1 MRKRSKKTVEASFTK
16 RIAAVIMTAS
26 YISVIS
32 PITLLAETAINN
44 ADIKGTVSV
53 KEEKSEVLI
62 SAEEGGTVVL
72 GEASVEIPEGA
83 LKKDT
88 RISIT
93 RIHKVED
100 TGESLCNATAHP
112 GGYRFLPAGTKFEK
126 DVTITLPYRG
136 ELNAKPQALSG
147 LYTYF
152 YDTQKES
159 WIKLERLEIDK
170 ENHKVRSLSTH
181 FTDMINA
188 TLALPESAGP
198 ADVNLNSIKSLEA
211 ARPDGHL
218 IKFNP
223 PEAGNMG
230 DASFSFELAVP
241 AGRKGMQPQIS
252 VSYSSGGGNGIMGRG
267 FDVGYGSSITTDTR
281 LGLPDY
287 DTHDTYM
294 LDGIL
299 LEEKS
304 RKGNEIT
311 YRPLKETSFS
321 RIKRYLDD
329 NHWEVTDKSG
339 TKRIYAQNKDSCAG
353 SGAETFTWNLTRT
366 EDANGNSVVYEY
378 EKDSGYVYPASI
390 HYTGFNG
397 KKGNYKVQF
406 HYDNNGTETRK
417 DVRMDARSREI
428 ISCKKLLTSIT
439 THYKD
444 EGYIRKYNF
453 NYTEGLAKE
462 KMLVSLAIS
471 NNAGESYEYTFDY
484 SLPEKNNDGNIIYFA
499 EAKEWS
505 NGQPLQVGNS
515 TNIGANFNGAAG
527 LGYGTRVI
535 DVRATAGGSGS
546 VSSGESYTEDSM
558 LDINGDG
565 RPDAISQKGETVYVA
580 LNNGA
585 GFDEKQAI
593 NIKSGTLSEDLE
605 HEKNSSSSVGW
616 NIYGGAGSSSGSL
629 SLGVGYSEVRQKSSS
644 KSLCS
649 FIDMDRDG
657 LPDIVETGKSTY
669 LKNLGN
675 LEFEQR
681 NIYSSI
687 AVTEVTQ
694 KVKPELA
701 EEYRKTYF
709 VQTPF
714 RMWKAPYEGIIT
726 ITESAYGVSENF
738 DKGKQVIAKTYKN
751 DDESDD
757 TTLRINITAPN
768 ITKTSRNTMDVVKAS
783 GYYFISDNGKEP
795 EKTDIDWDINIEY
808 SDIKTFKKGLKH
820 PLLNLKKYE
829 ELKPAQKTY
838 SNNGNKAKE
847 DYKNFIVSEYLDN
860 QTVLLKLF
868 SITVQEVHSNDNNSY
883 EYLLNA
889 QYDSDWTKK
898 TNIEEQKAIIS
909 TLMENQCLIPS
920 VFTES
925 QFTEYYESVK
935 TNASKSSDIIKY
947 YSDFAMQFEHDV
959 TDNLYLFRDFSREHP
974 VSDFLETYPIPEGVQ
989 TAALLN
995 YNQNGITASFSVDDI
1010 FYGCHSEKEF
1020 NGERDI
1026 RNEGTV
1032 TNKVLNAG
1040 TYNSSD
1046 LFIDLVDNKLKIR
1059 GDKENFVPLDISSDV
1074 INTTVTENSVSIQ
1087 YGINKD
1093 KYGNYESIITVTLDG
1108 LSYRALNLSNEEFQK
1123 IVDDIDVAYS
1133 DVHDNHWKLEDTED
1147 ETKRIKTSDIDALF
1161 KEIPLTDS
1169 QKEEF
1174 ISDLYEKKDVYTKI
1188 EINNP
1193 DGGSIN
1199 NEEPKYKEEPVYSY
1213 YILKENADY
1222 TKAQK
1227 ILDEYKK
1234 EIVYKE
1240 KYPFYTISNGN
1251 YILKNEWK
1259 VFKEKET
1266 ARSEW
1271 ISEIEAEILNAEPE
1285 LKQDNPTEFSNRVE
1299 TIFEEKYAEY
1309 LNLDGLLLAEC
1320 KKFTF
1325 GKFSSIQTFQEFNI
1339 EHLYNIS
1346 SNSYSL
1352 LVAENGF
1359 NLDEVTYTLP
1369 KVDWNSGRDYSTEN
1383 INCEKIIYS
1392 YSETITQ
1399 DGVTDTAVEEIKI
1412 QNDEILYGGKGN
1424 WFYGIWKGS
1433 LSDIPFSKETLQEYK
1448 ESIEDI
1454 NSTAD
1459 FNSKKNSV
1467 PTEISDKQKKEKTAD
1482 NIHFYLPQKKDE
1494 CEFSRNNSEFRN
1506 AAIPYNVDY
1515 SKSLLGTVAM
1525 YSEVRKT
1532 AEGRKTVTDYYMPFI
1547 FGNIIHTDRAGG
1559 ISYYKVE
1566 GLNENPKN
1574 TTAQLTGG
1582 SLLSMPTIRKSYT
1595 EATDKTP
1602 TAKVGIGPVSADFS
1616 KTSNSNSAKDSY
1628 NMAISLPGGSGSV
1641 GENNSTSTSNQILQD
1656 VNIDGIP
1663 DIVQI
1668 NNGVLKIIEGT
1679 KLNEN
1684 GEISFNKEQTISGIS
1699 YLSKNETSSK
1709 VYGGSVSAQ
1718 GSVKHVEKTTPYGN
1732 IKNVVV
1738 EPQATSSASGGLTYS
1753 RSNSLQTH
1761 GIGDINCDGL
1771 PDYYNGNF
1779 YAINNGSLF
1788 SPNYTNFSIGNM
1800 SESQSQSI
1808 GMNFSV
1814 GIGGVTGSSDLY
1826 AAKTLKSGADGT
1838 VGITYNSTTS
1848 NTEKMMMDINGDGLQ
1863 DILEMESG
1871 SSVISVRY
1879 NTGCGFTAKQTVELP
1894 GWKSYVKD
1902 NLEKFLTQADSNGFD
1917 LGLIK
1922 DIPVIGSAA
1931 SKGLATVSINPFG
1944 FNAENFSNS
1953 LDWNT
1958 SVTLGMSG
1966 SVGANL
1972 NIGIDII
1979 ILCVYCGTINIT
1991 VSGGAGANAST
2002 TVSGASVRMMDLDG
2016 DGLAD
2021 HVLRIPGF
2029 GTYWKRNIS
2038 GRCGL
2043 LERIGLP
2050 QGGNVQIDYAEKY
2063 GTTDNPNFKY
2073 VMSRVTMDDGC
2084 GETLPAISHG
2094 EHSVAASYEYDG
2106 GYYDRQRRDF
2116 YGFRT
2121 VRTAFA
2127 DGTVQ
2132 IDEYN
2137 NCEYYAKGCIERT
2150 AFYAKDGSLLS
2161 EERTSLCPSP
2171 VALPAME
2178 ESWTFEKASGKD
2190 SFIYTAAEYKYDGF
2204 GNCTQITQDFGDGE
2218 SLSAQVIYDNTDTG
2232 NYIIGLPVDIRVY
2245 DSKGTLLRHRSG
2257 DYDGRGRLTELRRY
2271 FDSYNYSVDK
2281 FSYDSYGNIK
2291 SATDSRGANLTYTY
2305 DKDENMFVNEVSQ
2318 SGAGTDTYT
2327 SFIDYDVPTQTK
2339 KSETDCRGNTF
2350 RYEYDSWQ
2358 RIKEIWTSYD
2368 TGTTAAV
2375 SYEYKTPNNDSS
2387 GHHELWHAVTSN
2399 KVTFDAGDNSVIQ
2412 TVVQIDGLSRA
2423 VRTAKTG
2430 FVNGVDGWNA
2440 SGAVEYDAKGRT
2452 VKEGMT
2458 EFIPGGIQT
2467 LLEAVPKMTALYTAY
2482 EYDEK
2487 DRQIKTTL
2495 PDGSVQSD
2503 AFYIEENRLIAET
2516 TDPLGN
2522 VSVQETDIRGNIVR
2536 VAKNDKDG
2544 KQLTE
2549 VTYRYNEMGEMLKA
2563 FDAKGHPITAEYD
2576 LLGRRT
2582 ALESKDSGRQE
2593 FFYDECSNLVRE
2605 SNSVLRE
2612 NNRQIVYEYD
2622 GLNRLVRIGYP
2633 DTEDTVYTY
2642 GGANDSHGAAGKIL
2656 SVADASG
2663 TLEYEYGKLGE
2674 ITKETRT
2681 LATHLNGSNPTETAV
2696 MEYRSDYLGRM
2707 QWIAY
2712 PDGEKV
2718 TYGYD
2723 RGGQVISVTGSNYGN
2738 EFNYVTN
2745 ILYDQY
2751 GQRTRID
2758 YGNGTFTE
2766 YNYDPARRWLDTIK
2780 TQNKWGQAY
2789 QNISYSFD
2797 VVGNVLGYENDC
2809 LNSASG
2815 NYRTKQT
2822 YSYDS
2827 LYQLIKADGETTYNP
2842 YQSSVPEFVS
2852 TYSQSFSFDADGL
2865 GNMTSKV
2872 SSETVSP
2879 QKSIGDNLNYS
2890 FNYVYDD
2897 SYAHRLVRA
2906 GDRYY
2911 KYDSNGNITAEQDGS
2926 FENNGSE
2933 DSYHKINKE
2942 SEDVYSTDYG
2952 WGLFKDDDSN
2962 TSIKSKKYSR
2972 TYVWNEKNQL
2982 ISSVDSN
2989 YNTAYIYGQDGQ
3001 RSNKYTASSET
3012 LYFNKMWTFHTDS
3025 GNNVYG
3031 GQTAKNIYLGETR
3044 IVTKL
3049 NSGTNPTYQEEYYKQ
3064 YYYHSDHLGSASL
3077 ITDYKGDE
3085 YQRIEYT
3092 PYGETWVEKT
3102 QNTGLEYLPYRFTGK
3117 EIDEETGLYYYGA
3130 RYLDPRYSRWIS
3142 TDPALSEYMS
3152 GSKTGM
3158 GGAYNSVNL
3167 NLYHYAGNN
3176 PLKYTDPTGLYS
3188 EDEIKTFSKSS
3199 AEEQMFFLKKEYNS
3213 VQGENCSDADRGS
3226 KAAEMRDL
3234 RNSMKL
3240 GKLFKQDE
3248 NFMNGELRDFLNLKE
3263 DGTMNYDLK
3272 KDLTINNG
3280 WEELC
3285 SIGSQYHQSN
3295 AGDNNHLNAK
3305 FVNKDGREVV
3315 IGITG
3320 KISTS
3325 YPDKGTFNY
3334 VNGNI
3339 LSSILW
3345 GGHNLYDMKPYDRL
3359 MTNNNI
3365 ITTKKYNGIFAGGAW
3380 YGNTHYWK

>member
-1 MRKRSKKTVEASFTK
+1 MRRITEKTMKVSFTK
-16 RIAAVIMTAS
+16 RIVAIVMMVS
-26 YISVIS
+26 YIFVLCPLSLFAESVTNDTEAKRS
-32 PITLLAETAINN
+32 
-44 ADIKGTVSV
+44 VSV

-62 SAEEGGTVVL
+62 SAEEGGIVTL
-72 GEASVEIPEGA
+72 GDASIEIPEGA

-88 RISIT
+88 KISIT
-93 RIHKVED
+93 RLLKVED
-100 TGESLCNATAHP
+100 TGESLYNAIPHS

-126 DVTITLPYRG
+126 EVTITLPYSS
-136 ELNAKPQALSG
+136 ELNAKPQSLDE

-152 YDTQKES
+152 YDTQKKC
-159 WIKLERLEIDK
+159 WIKLERLEVDK
-170 ENHKVRSLSTH
+170 KNHKVRSLSTH

-188 TLALPESAGP
+188 TLTMPESASP
-198 ADVNLNSIKSLEA
+198 VDVNLNSIKNLEA
-211 ARPDGHL
+211 AKPDSHL

-223 PEAGNMG
+223 PKASNMG

-252 VSYSSGGGNGIMGRG
+252 VSYSSGGGNGIMGKG
-267 FDVGYGSSITTDTR
+267 FDVSYGSSITTDTR
-281 LGLPDY
+281 FGLPNY

-299 LEEKS
+299 LAEES
-304 RKGNEIT
+304 RQGTKITYKPQKESAFSHIIRYGAGTNNDHWEIT
-311 YRPLKETSFS
+311 
-321 RIKRYLDD
+321 
-329 NHWEVTDKSG
+329 DKNG
-339 TKRIYAQNKDSCAG
+339 TKRIYGIEASACTG
-353 SGAETFTWNLTRT
+353 SGSKIFVWNITMT
-366 EDANGNSVVYEY
+366 QDVHGNNVVYEY
-378 EKDSGYVYPASI
+378 EKSDGYVYPKNI
-390 HYTGFNG
+390 YYTGFDG

-406 HYDNNGTETRK
+406 HYDSDGLEKRQ
-417 DVRMDARSREI
+417 DVHIDARSRGI

-444 EGYIRKYNF
+444 EEYIRKYNF

-462 KMLVSLAIS
+462 KMLSSLFVS
-471 NNAGESYEYTFDY
+471 NNANESYEYTFDY

-499 EAKEWS
+499 EAKEWN

-593 NIKSGTLSEDLE
+593 NIKSGTLSEDLD

-629 SLGVGYSEVRQKSSS
+629 SLGVGYSEVKQKSSS

-694 KVKPELA
+694 KVKPDLA

-751 DDESDD
+751 DEESDD

-783 GYYFISDNGKEP
+783 DYYFISDNGKEP

-829 ELKPAQKTY
+829 ELKPVQKTY

-847 DYKNFIVSEYLDN
+847 DYKNFVVSEYLDN

-868 SITVQEVHSNDNNSY
+868 SITVQEVHSNNNNSY

-909 TLMENQCLIPS
+909 TLIENKCLIPS

-959 TDNLYLFRDFSREHP
+959 TDNLYLFRDFTKEYTI
-974 VSDFLETYPIPEGVQ
+974 SDFLETYPIPKGVQ

-995 YNQNGITASFSVDDI
+995 YKQNGITASFSVDDI

-1032 TNKVLNAG
+1032 TNKVLNVG

-1046 LFIDLVDNKLKIR
+1046 LFIDLVDNKLKFR
-1059 GDKENFVPLDISSDV
+1059 GDKENFVPLEISSDV

-1147 ETKRIKTSDIDALF
+1147 ETKRIKTSDIDTLF
-1161 KEIPLTDS
+1161 NGMELVAS

-1174 ISDLYEKKDVYTKI
+1174 ISALYEKKDVYTKI

-1193 DGGSIN
+1193 DGSSIN
-1199 NEEPKYKEEPVYSY
+1199 NEEPKYKEVLVYSY

-1285 LKQDNPTEFSNRVE
+1285 LKQDNPAEFLSKVE
-1299 TIFEEKYAEY
+1299 TVFEKRYAEY

-1320 KKFTF
+1320 RKFDF
-1325 GKFSSIQTFQEFNI
+1325 GKFSSMRVSQEFNI

-1346 SNSYSL
+1346 NNSYSL

-1369 KVDWNSGRDYSTEN
+1369 KTNWNSGRDYSTAN
-1383 INCEKIIYS
+1383 INCEKVVYS
-1392 YSETITQ
+1392 YDKTVTQ

-1412 QNDEILYGGKGN
+1412 QNDEFLYGGKGN

-1448 ESIEDI
+1448 KSIEGI

-1459 FNSKKNSV
+1459 FDSKKASV
-1467 PTEISDKQKKEKTAD
+1467 PTEISDKQKEQKKTD
-1482 NIHFYLPQKKDE
+1482 DIHFYLPQKKDE
-1494 CEFSRNNSEFRN
+1494 CEFSRNNNDFRN
-1506 AAIPYNVDY
+1506 AAIPYTVDY
-1515 SKSLLGTVAM
+1515 SDSLLGTVAT

-1547 FGNIIHTDRAGG
+1547 FGNIIHVDRAGG
-1559 ISYYKVE
+1559 ISYYKIE
-1566 GLNENPKN
+1566 GLRDDSNNA
-1574 TTAQLTGG
+1574 TTQLSG
-1582 SLLSMPTIRKSYT
+1582 SSLFLMPTIRKSYT
-1595 EATDKTP
+1595 EAIDKTP

-1628 NMAISLPGGSGSV
+1628 SMAISLPGGSGSV

-1668 NNGVLKIIEGT
+1668 DNGVLKIIEGT

-1718 GSVKHVEKTTPYGN
+1718 GSVKQEPKITSYGN
-1732 IKNVVV
+1732 IKYVVV

-1753 RSNSLQTH
+1753 KSSSLQTH
-1761 GIGDINCDGL
+1761 GIRDINCDGL

-1826 AAKTLKSGADGT
+1826 AAKTLKSGANGT
-1838 VGITYNSTTS
+1838 IGITYNSTTS

-1863 DILEMESG
+1863 DILEMSAG
-1871 SSVISVRY
+1871 NSVISVRY
-1879 NTGCGFTAKQTVELP
+1879 NTGCGFTSRQGIELP
-1894 GWKSYVKD
+1894 GWKNFVKD
-1902 NLEKFLTQADSNGFD
+1902 NYEKFLTQADSNGFD

-1922 DIPVIGSAA
+1922 DIPVIGAAA
-1931 SKGLATVSINPFG
+1931 SKGLTSVSINPFG

-1966 SVGANL
+1966 TVGANV

-1991 VSGGAGANAST
+1991 VSGGAGTNAST
-2002 TVSGASVRMMDLDG
+2002 SINGASVKMMDLDG

-2038 GRCGL
+2038 GRYGQL
-2043 LERIGLP
+2043 TGINLP
-2050 QGGNVQIDYAEKY
+2050 QGGNIQLEYAEQY
-2063 GTTDNPNFKY
+2063 GTTKNPNFKY
-2073 VMSRVTMDDGC
+2073 VLSKVTMNDGC
-2084 GETLPAISHG
+2084 NETVPEIKHG
-2094 EHSVAASYEYDG
+2094 NHSVTTVYEYED
-2106 GYYDRQRRDF
+2106 GYYDRQKKDF
-2116 YGFRT
+2116 FGFRIVKT
-2121 VRTAFA
+2121 TNA
-2127 DGTVQ
+2127 DGTYQV
-2132 IDEYN
+2132 DEYN
-2137 NCEYYAKGCIERT
+2137 TEEYYAKGSLKKSCSYGNDGIILSKSETTLRESP
-2150 AFYAKDGSLLS
+2150 YAQPQY
-2161 EERTSLCPSP
+2161 EY
-2171 VALPAME
+2171 
-2178 ESWTFEKASGKD
+2178 SWTYEKTSEN
-2190 SFIYTAAEYKYDGF
+2190 SEFIHTTTEYKYDEF
-2204 GNCTQITQDFGDGE
+2204 GNCIEIKQNFGDGE
-2218 SLSAQVIYDNTDTG
+2218 ILLGKVIYDNTNTTD
-2232 NYIIGLPVDIRVY
+2232 YIVGLPVDIRVY
-2245 DSKGTLLRHRSG
+2245 DSNGNLLRHRSG
-2257 DYDGRGRLTELRRY
+2257 DYDDLGQLKELRQY
-2271 FDSYNYSVDK
+2271 FNAYNYSVHTLK
-2281 FSYDSYGNIK
+2281 YDSYGNIK
-2291 SATDSRGANLTYTY
+2291 SVTDSRGATVAYSY
-2305 DKDENMFVNEVSQ
+2305 DGTENMFVTDIAQ
-2318 SGAGTDTYT
+2318 SGTDTDTYKG
-2327 SFIDYDVPTQTK
+2327 SIKYDIPTQTK
-2339 KSETDCRGNTF
+2339 RYEEDCSGNTIN
-2350 RYEYDSWQ
+2350 YDYDDWQ
-2358 RIKEIWTSYD
+2358 RIVEIRTDYDGKEKSKTP
-2368 TGTTAAV
+2368 AV
-2375 SYEYKTPNNDSS
+2375 SYEYNTPNNDSF
-2387 GHHELWHAVTSN
+2387 GHHELWYAITNN
-2399 KVTFDAGDNSVIQ
+2399 KVTFDADDDSIIQ
-2412 TVVQIDGLSRA
+2412 TVLQIDGLGRA

-2430 FVNGVDGWNA
+2430 FVNGVEGWNA
-2440 SGAVEYDAKGRT
+2440 SGAVEYDEKGRI

-2458 EFIPGGIQT
+2458 EFIQGDIQT
-2467 LLEAVPKMTALYTAY
+2467 LLESVPKMTALYTAY

-2487 DRQIKTTL
+2487 DRQIKTIL
-2495 PDGSVQSD
+2495 PDGSIQ
-2503 AFYIEENRLIAET
+2503 FAEFEIKDGKSVSYSI
-2516 TDPLGN
+2516 DPLGN
-2522 VSVQETDIRGNIVR
+2522 VSVQETDSRGNIVR

-2549 VTYRYNEMGEMLKA
+2549 VTYRYNEMGEMLNA
-2563 FDAKGHPITAEYD
+2563 YDAKGHPITAEYD

-2582 ALESKDSGRQE
+2582 ALESLDSGRQE

-2605 SNSVLRE
+2605 NNSVLRE
-2612 NNRQIVYEYD
+2612 NNKQIVYEYD
-2622 GLNRLVRIGYP
+2622 GLNRLVRIDYP

-2642 GGANDSHGAAGKIL
+2642 GDINDAHGAAGKIL
-2656 SVADASG
+2656 SVTDASG

-2674 ITKETRT
+2674 TTKETRT
-2681 LATHLNGSNPTETAV
+2681 LSTHLNGNNPTETAV

-2707 QWIAY
+2707 QWITY
-2712 PDGEKV
+2712 PDGEKI

-2723 RGGQVISVTGSNYGN
+2723 KGGQVTSVTGEHYGHSF
-2738 EFNYVTN
+2738 EYVTN

-2766 YNYDPARRWLDTIK
+2766 YNYDPARRWLDKIK
-2780 TQNKWGQAY
+2780 TQNKWGQGY

-2797 VVGNVLGYENDC
+2797 AVGNVLGYENDC
-2809 LNSASG
+2809 LDSVTG
-2815 NYRTKQT
+2815 NYKTKQS
-2822 YSYDS
+2822 YSYDN
-2827 LYQLIKADGETTYNP
+2827 LYQLIKVDGETTYNP
-2842 YQSSVPEFVS
+2842 YKSSSPEFVS
-2852 TYSQSFSFDADGL
+2852 NYSQLFEFDTDGL

-2872 SSETVSP
+2872 SSETVTP
-2879 QKSIGDNLNYS
+2879 HKTIGDNLNYS
-2890 FNYVYDD
+2890 FNYVYNEN
-2897 SYAHRLVRA
+2897 YAHRLVRA

-2911 KYDSNGNITAEQDGS
+2911 KYDANGNIVCEQDGS
-2926 FENNGSE
+2926 FESNG
-2933 DSYHKINKE
+2933 DDVSYHKITKE
-2942 SEDVYSTDYG
+2942 TENVYSTDYG
-2952 WGLFKDDDSN
+2952 WGLFSEENGSGGGVKGSR
-2962 TSIKSKKYSR
+2962 YCR
-2972 TYVWNEKNQL
+2972 TYAWNEKNQL

-2989 YNTAYIYGQDGQ
+2989 YNTAYVYGQDGQ
-3001 RSNKYTASSET
+3001 RSNKYTANSET
-3012 LYFNKMWTFHTDS
+3012 LYFNKMWTLHTDS
-3025 GNNVYG
+3025 GNNIYG

-3077 ITDYKGDE
+3077 ISDYKGDE

-3092 PYGETWVEKT
+3092 PYGETWVDKT
-3102 QNTGLEYLPYRFTGK
+3102 SNTGLEWLPYKFTAK
-3117 EIDEETGLYYYGA
+3117 ELDEETGLYYYGA
-3130 RYLDPRYSRWIS
+3130 RYLDPKYSMWIS
-3142 TDPALSEYMS
+3142 TDPALGEYIP
-3152 GSKTGM
+3152 KAPIDEEAKKYNQNLPGM
-3158 GGAYNSVNL
+3158 GGVFNHING
-3167 NLYHYAGNN
+3167 NLYHYVGNN
-3176 PLKYTDPTGLYS
+3176 PVRYIDPDGRSLLGNLCYVGAALVLAAGTTVSVISGGTLAVFVEPAAVKASLALAATGVAINTSELITNNVESKQISIPQVQAKEKEQKTPTTIYRTGSGNGTNLTPRTPKDSTGLSYS
-3188 EDEIKTFSKSS
+3188 LTKPLSGPYTVTTMEAVNATGVLS
-3199 AEEQMFFLKKEYNS
+3199 A
-3213 VQGENCSDADRGS
+3213 V
-3226 KAAEMRDL
+3226 
-3234 RNSMKL
+3234 
-3240 GKLFKQDE
+3240 
-3248 NFMNGELRDFLNLKE
+3248 
-3263 DGTMNYDLK
+3263 
-3272 KDLTINNG
+3272 
-3280 WEELC
+3280 
-3285 SIGSQYHQSN
+3285 
-3295 AGDNNHLNAK
+3295 
-3305 FVNKDGREVV
+3305 KDGPNHVSVVPNDMSKMPEWQASREHANETPHVY
-3315 IGITG
+3315 T
-3320 KISTS
+3320 KILQTISV
-3325 YPDKGTFNY
+3325 K
-3334 VNGNI
+3334 V
-3339 LSSILW
+3339 
-3345 GGHNLYDMKPYDRL
+3345 KE
-3359 MTNNNI
+3359 
-3365 ITTKKYNGIFAGGAW
+3365 
-3380 YGNTHYWK
+3380 

>member
-72 GEASVEIPEGA
+72 GEASIEIPEGA

-126 DVTITLPYRG
+126 DVTITLPYSG

-198 ADVNLNSIKSLEA
+198 ADVNLNSIKNLEA

-267 FDVGYGSSITTDTR
+267 FDAGYGSSITTDTR
-281 LGLPDY
+281 FGLPKY
-287 DTHDTYM
+287 DTRDIYM

-299 LEEKS
+299 LEEKT
-304 RKGNEIT
+304 RKGDEIT
-311 YRPLKETSFS
+311 YKPLKETSFS
-321 RIKRYLDD
+321 RIKRYMDD

-339 TKRIYAQNKDSCAG
+339 TKRIYAQNKDSCVG
-353 SGAETFTWNLTRT
+353 NGAETFTWNLTRM

-378 EKDSGYVYPASI
+378 EKDSGYVYPAFI

-428 ISCKKLLTSIT
+428 ISCRKLLTSIT

-471 NNAGESYEYTFDY
+471 SNAGESYEYTFDY
-484 SLPEKNNDGNIIYFA
+484 TLPRKNDNGDIIYFA
-499 EAKEWS
+499 EAKEWN

-565 RPDAISQKGETVYVA
+565 RPDAISQSGETVYVA

-687 AVTEVTQ
+687 AVTEAEQ
-694 KVKPELA
+694 AVKPELA

-714 RMWKAPYEGIIT
+714 RMWKAPYEGVIT
-726 ITESAYGVSENF
+726 ITESARGMPENF
-738 DKGKQVIAKTYKN
+738 DRARRVILRTYEKDNEN
-751 DDESDD
+751 DDAE
-757 TTLRINITAPN
+757 LRINVTGPD
-768 ITKTSRNTMDVVKAS
+768 TVKAS
-783 GYYFISDNGKEP
+783 RTIDVDKASSYYFISDNGKEP

-838 SNNGNKAKE
+838 SNNGDKAKE

-898 TNIEEQKAIIS
+898 TNIEEQKAIIP

-925 QFTEYYESVK
+925 QFTEYYGSVK

-995 YNQNGITASFSVDDI
+995 YKQNGITASFSVDDI

-1046 LFIDLVDNKLKIR
+1046 LFIDLVDNKLKFR
-1059 GDKENFVPLDISSDV
+1059 GDKKNFVPLDISSDV

-1147 ETKRIKTSDIDALF
+1147 ETKRIKTSDIDVLF

-1199 NEEPKYKEEPVYSY
+1199 NEEPKYKEKPVYSY

-1259 VFKEKET
+1259 FFKEKET

-1285 LKQDNPTEFSNRVE
+1285 LKQDNPTELSNRVE

-1369 KVDWNSGRDYSTEN
+1369 KVNWNSGRDYSTEN

-1663 DIVQI
+1663 DIVRI

-1679 KLNEN
+1679 KLNET

-1814 GIGGVTGSSDLY
+1814 GI
-1826 AAKTLKSGADGT
+1826 
-1838 VGITYNSTTS
+1838 
-1848 NTEKMMMDINGDGLQ
+1848 
-1863 DILEMESG
+1863 
-1871 SSVISVRY
+1871 
-1879 NTGCGFTAKQTVELP
+1879 
-1894 GWKSYVKD
+1894 D
-1902 NLEKFLTQADSNGFD
+1902 N
-1917 LGLIK
+1917 
-1922 DIPVIGSAA
+1922 
-1931 SKGLATVSINPFG
+1931 
-1944 FNAENFSNS
+1944 
-1953 LDWNT
+1953 
-1958 SVTLGMSG
+1958 M
-1966 SVGANL
+1966 
-1972 NIGIDII
+1972 
-1979 ILCVYCGTINIT
+1979 
-1991 VSGGAGANAST
+1991 
-2002 TVSGASVRMMDLDG
+2002 
-2016 DGLAD
+2016 
-2021 HVLRIPGF
+2021 
-2029 GTYWKRNIS
+2029 
-2038 GRCGL
+2038 
-2043 LERIGLP
+2043 
-2050 QGGNVQIDYAEKY
+2050 
-2063 GTTDNPNFKY
+2063 
-2073 VMSRVTMDDGC
+2073 
-2084 GETLPAISHG
+2084 
-2094 EHSVAASYEYDG
+2094 
-2106 GYYDRQRRDF
+2106 
-2116 YGFRT
+2116 
-2121 VRTAFA
+2121 
-2127 DGTVQ
+2127 
-2132 IDEYN
+2132 
-2137 NCEYYAKGCIERT
+2137 
-2150 AFYAKDGSLLS
+2150 
-2161 EERTSLCPSP
+2161 
-2171 VALPAME
+2171 
-2178 ESWTFEKASGKD
+2178 
-2190 SFIYTAAEYKYDGF
+2190 
-2204 GNCTQITQDFGDGE
+2204 
-2218 SLSAQVIYDNTDTG
+2218 
-2232 NYIIGLPVDIRVY
+2232 
-2245 DSKGTLLRHRSG
+2245 
-2257 DYDGRGRLTELRRY
+2257 
-2271 FDSYNYSVDK
+2271 
-2281 FSYDSYGNIK
+2281 
-2291 SATDSRGANLTYTY
+2291 
-2305 DKDENMFVNEVSQ
+2305 
-2318 SGAGTDTYT
+2318 
-2327 SFIDYDVPTQTK
+2327 
-2339 KSETDCRGNTF
+2339 
-2350 RYEYDSWQ
+2350 
-2358 RIKEIWTSYD
+2358 
-2368 TGTTAAV
+2368 
-2375 SYEYKTPNNDSS
+2375 
-2387 GHHELWHAVTSN
+2387 
-2399 KVTFDAGDNSVIQ
+2399 
-2412 TVVQIDGLSRA
+2412 
-2423 VRTAKTG
+2423 
-2430 FVNGVDGWNA
+2430 
-2440 SGAVEYDAKGRT
+2440 
-2452 VKEGMT
+2452 
-2458 EFIPGGIQT
+2458 
-2467 LLEAVPKMTALYTAY
+2467 
-2482 EYDEK
+2482 
-2487 DRQIKTTL
+2487 
-2495 PDGSVQSD
+2495 
-2503 AFYIEENRLIAET
+2503 
-2516 TDPLGN
+2516 
-2522 VSVQETDIRGNIVR
+2522 
-2536 VAKNDKDG
+2536 
-2544 KQLTE
+2544 
-2549 VTYRYNEMGEMLKA
+2549 
-2563 FDAKGHPITAEYD
+2563 
-2576 LLGRRT
+2576 
-2582 ALESKDSGRQE
+2582 
-2593 FFYDECSNLVRE
+2593 
-2605 SNSVLRE
+2605 
-2612 NNRQIVYEYD
+2612 
-2622 GLNRLVRIGYP
+2622 
-2633 DTEDTVYTY
+2633 
-2642 GGANDSHGAAGKIL
+2642 
-2656 SVADASG
+2656 
-2663 TLEYEYGKLGE
+2663 
-2674 ITKETRT
+2674 
-2681 LATHLNGSNPTETAV
+2681 
-2696 MEYRSDYLGRM
+2696 
-2707 QWIAY
+2707 
-2712 PDGEKV
+2712 
-2718 TYGYD
+2718 
-2723 RGGQVISVTGSNYGN
+2723 
-2738 EFNYVTN
+2738 
-2745 ILYDQY
+2745 
-2751 GQRTRID
+2751 
-2758 YGNGTFTE
+2758 
-2766 YNYDPARRWLDTIK
+2766 
-2780 TQNKWGQAY
+2780 
-2789 QNISYSFD
+2789 
-2797 VVGNVLGYENDC
+2797 
-2809 LNSASG
+2809 
-2815 NYRTKQT
+2815 
-2822 YSYDS
+2822 
-2827 LYQLIKADGETTYNP
+2827 
-2842 YQSSVPEFVS
+2842 
-2852 TYSQSFSFDADGL
+2852 
-2865 GNMTSKV
+2865 
-2872 SSETVSP
+2872 
-2879 QKSIGDNLNYS
+2879 
-2890 FNYVYDD
+2890 
-2897 SYAHRLVRA
+2897 
-2906 GDRYY
+2906 
-2911 KYDSNGNITAEQDGS
+2911 
-2926 FENNGSE
+2926 
-2933 DSYHKINKE
+2933 
-2942 SEDVYSTDYG
+2942 
-2952 WGLFKDDDSN
+2952 
-2962 TSIKSKKYSR
+2962 
-2972 TYVWNEKNQL
+2972 
-2982 ISSVDSN
+2982 
-2989 YNTAYIYGQDGQ
+2989 
-3001 RSNKYTASSET
+3001 
-3012 LYFNKMWTFHTDS
+3012 
-3025 GNNVYG
+3025 
-3031 GQTAKNIYLGETR
+3031 
-3044 IVTKL
+3044 
-3049 NSGTNPTYQEEYYKQ
+3049 
-3064 YYYHSDHLGSASL
+3064 
-3077 ITDYKGDE
+3077 
-3085 YQRIEYT
+3085 
-3092 PYGETWVEKT
+3092 
-3102 QNTGLEYLPYRFTGK
+3102 
-3117 EIDEETGLYYYGA
+3117 
-3130 RYLDPRYSRWIS
+3130 
-3142 TDPALSEYMS
+3142 
-3152 GSKTGM
+3152 
-3158 GGAYNSVNL
+3158 
-3167 NLYHYAGNN
+3167 
-3176 PLKYTDPTGLYS
+3176 
-3188 EDEIKTFSKSS
+3188 
-3199 AEEQMFFLKKEYNS
+3199 
-3213 VQGENCSDADRGS
+3213 
-3226 KAAEMRDL
+3226 
-3234 RNSMKL
+3234 
-3240 GKLFKQDE
+3240 
-3248 NFMNGELRDFLNLKE
+3248 
-3263 DGTMNYDLK
+3263 
-3272 KDLTINNG
+3272 
-3280 WEELC
+3280 
-3285 SIGSQYHQSN
+3285 
-3295 AGDNNHLNAK
+3295 
-3305 FVNKDGREVV
+3305 
-3315 IGITG
+3315 
-3320 KISTS
+3320 
-3325 YPDKGTFNY
+3325 
-3334 VNGNI
+3334 
-3339 LSSILW
+3339 
-3345 GGHNLYDMKPYDRL
+3345 
-3359 MTNNNI
+3359 
-3365 ITTKKYNGIFAGGAW
+3365 
-3380 YGNTHYWK
+3380 

>member
-72 GEASVEIPEGA
+72 GEASIEIPEGA

-112 GGYRFLPAGTKFEK
+112 GGYRFLPVGTKFEK
-126 DVTITLPYRG
+126 DVTITLPYSV

-198 ADVNLNSIKSLEA
+198 ADVNLNSIKNLEA

-267 FDVGYGSSITTDTR
+267 FDAGYGSSITTDTR
-281 LGLPDY
+281 FGLPKY
-287 DTHDTYM
+287 DTRDIYM

-299 LEEKS
+299 LEEKT
-304 RKGNEIT
+304 RKGDEIT
-311 YRPLKETSFS
+311 YKPLKETSFS
-321 RIKRYLDD
+321 RIKRYMDD

-378 EKDSGYVYPASI
+378 EKDSGYVYPAFI

-397 KKGNYKVQF
+397 KKGNYRVQF
-406 HYDNNGTETRK
+406 HYDNNGTEIRK

-428 ISCKKLLTSIT
+428 ISCRKLLTSIT

-499 EAKEWS
+499 EAKEWN

-714 RMWKAPYEGIIT
+714 RMWEAPYEGIIT

-959 TDNLYLFRDFSREHP
+959 TDNLYLFRDFTKEYTI
-974 VSDFLETYPIPEGVQ
+974 SDFLETYPIPESVQ
-989 TAALLN
+989 AAALLN
-995 YNQNGITASFSVDDI
+995 YNQNGIMASFSVDDI

-1046 LFIDLVDNKLKIR
+1046 LFIDLVDNKLKFR

-1193 DGGSIN
+1193 DGSSIN

-1285 LKQDNPTEFSNRVE
+1285 LKQDNPTELSNRVE

-1369 KVDWNSGRDYSTEN
+1369 KVNWNSGRDYSTEN

-1582 SLLSMPTIRKSYT
+1582 SLLSMPAIRKSYT
-1595 EATDKTP
+1595 EAIDRTP
-1602 TAKVGIGPVSADFS
+1602 VAKAGIGPVSADFS
-1616 KTSNSNSAKDSY
+1616 KTSNSSSAKDSY
-1628 NMAISLPGGSGSV
+1628 NLAVSLPGGSASA
-1641 GENNSTSTSNQILQD
+1641 GENISTSTASQILQD
-1656 VNIDGIP
+1656 VNADGIP
-1663 DIVQI
+1663 DIVQT
-1668 NNGVLKIIEGT
+1668 GSGALRIIEGAR
-1679 KLNEN
+1679 LNES
-1684 GEISFNKEQTISGIS
+1684 GEISFSKEQAISGIPCIS
-1699 YLSKNETSSK
+1699 RNETSSK

-1718 GSVKHVEKTTPYGN
+1718 GSVRQVPRTTSYGN
-1732 IKNVVV
+1732 IKYVVV
-1738 EPQATSSASGGLTYS
+1738 EPQASPSASGGLTYS
-1753 RSNSLQTH
+1753 ESSSLQTR
-1761 GIGDINCDGL
+1761 GIADINGDGIPDYCDG
-1771 PDYYNGNF
+1771 DF
-1779 YAINNGSLF
+1779 YALGNGSGF
-1788 SPNYTNFSIGNM
+1788 SPDYTNFSAGNI
-1800 SESQSQSI
+1800 SESRSRSI

-1814 GIGGVTGSSDLY
+1814 GIGGIAGSADLH
-1826 AAKTLKSGADGT
+1826 AAKPLRSGASGT
-1838 VGITYNSTTS
+1838 AGITYSSTTS

-1871 SSVISVRY
+1871 SSVVSVRY
-1879 NTGCGFTAKQTVELP
+1879 NTGCGFTPCQAVELP
-1894 GWKSYVKD
+1894 GWKNYVKD
-1902 NLEKFLTQADSNGFD
+1902 NLEKFLAQADSNGFD

-1922 DIPVIGSAA
+1922 DIPVIGTAA
-1931 SKGLATVSINPFG
+1931 SKGLTSVSINPFG
-1944 FNAENFSNS
+1944 FDAENLSNS
-1953 LDWNT
+1953 LDWST
-1958 SVTLGMSG
+1958 SITVGLNG

-1979 ILCVYCGTINIT
+1979 VPLPPFYIGTINIT
-1991 VSGGAGANAST
+1991 AAGGAGANASS
-2002 TVSGASVRMMDLDG
+2002 TVSGVSVRMADLDG
-2016 DGLAD
+2016 DGLPD
-2021 HVLRIPGF
+2021 HVMRIPGA

-2038 GRCGL
+2038 GRYGL
-2043 LERIGLP
+2043 LTGIGLP
-2050 QGGNVQIDYAEKY
+2050 QGGNVRIEYAGKY

-2073 VMSRVTMDDGC
+2073 VMSKVIMSDGC
-2084 GETLPAISHG
+2084 GVALPELSHG
-2094 EHSVAASYEYDG
+2094 EHSIATAFEYDG
-2106 GYYDRQRRDF
+2106 GYYDRRRKDF
-2116 YGFRT
+2116 YGFQT
-2121 VRTAFA
+2121 VRTTSA
-2127 DGTVQ
+2127 DGTYQ

-2137 NCEYYAKGCIERT
+2137 NCEYYAKGSIRQSCMYT
-2150 AFYAKDGSLLS
+2150 ADGELLS
-2161 EERTSLCPSP
+2161 KAETTLCDCPA
-2171 VALPAME
+2171 ALPSSE
-2178 ESWTFEKASGKD
+2178 KSWTFEKSSGKD
-2190 SFIYTAAEYKYDGF
+2190 GFIYTAAEYKYDGY
-2204 GNCTQITQDFGDGE
+2204 GNCVEVRQDFGDGE
-2218 SLSAQVIYDNTDTG
+2218 SLTAEIIYDNTDVA
-2232 NYIIGLPVDIRVY
+2232 NYIIGLPVDIKVY
-2245 DSKGTLLRHRSG
+2245 GKDGTLLRHRSG
-2257 DYDGRGRLTELRRY
+2257 DYDDKGQLKELHQY
-2271 FDSYNYSVDK
+2271 YDSKNYSVSTLK
-2281 FSYDSYGNIK
+2281 YDSYGNIK
-2291 SATDSRGANLTYTY
+2291 SVADSRGATLSYTY
-2305 DKDENMFVNEVSQ
+2305 DKDENMFVTEISQ
-2318 SGAGTDTYT
+2318 HGKNTDIYK
-2327 SFIDYDVPTQTK
+2327 SSISYDIPTQTK
-2339 KSETDCRGNTF
+2339 TKETDCNGNTL
-2350 RYEYDSWQ
+2350 RYDYDGWQ
-2358 RIKEIWTSYD
+2358 RISKVWTGYD
-2368 TGTTAAV
+2368 TGATPAV
-2375 SYEYKTPNNDSS
+2375 SYEYHAPVKDADGKHS
-2387 GHHELWHAVTSN
+2387 LWHAVTSN
-2399 KVTFDAGDNSVIQ
+2399 KVTFDAGDSSVIQ
-2412 TVVQIDGLSRA
+2412 TVLQIDGLGRT

-2430 FVNGVDGWNA
+2430 FVNGIDGWNA
-2440 SGAVEYDAKGRT
+2440 SGAFEYDSKGRA

-2458 EFIPGGIQT
+2458 EFIQGGIQT
-2467 LLEAVPKMTALYTAY
+2467 LLESTPGMTGLFTSY

-2487 DRQIKTTL
+2487 DRQIKTIL
-2495 PDGSVQSD
+2495 PDGSVQSA
-2503 AFYIEENRLIAET
+2503 AFYIEENRLITEI

-2522 VSVQETDIRGNIVR
+2522 IAIQETDSRGNIVR
-2536 VAKNDKDG
+2536 MAKKDKSG
-2544 KQLTE
+2544 KLLTQAS
-2549 VTYRYNEMGEMLKA
+2549 YSYSAISEMTRA
-2563 FDAKGHPITAEYD
+2563 FDAKGNAVIAEYD

-2582 ALESKDSGRQE
+2582 ALESLDSGRQE

-2605 SNSVLRE
+2605 NNSVLRE

-2622 GLNRLVRIGYP
+2622 GLNRLVKTDYP

-2642 GGANDSHGAAGKIL
+2642 GGANSTHGAANRIL
-2656 SVADASG
+2656 RIDDASG
-2663 TLEYEYGKLGE
+2663 TLEYEYGRLGE

-2681 LATHLNGSNPTETAV
+2681 LATHLNRNSPAETAV

-2707 QWIAY
+2707 QHIVY

-2718 TYGYD
+2718 IYGYD
-2723 RGGQVISVTGSNYGN
+2723 RGGQVVSVTGENYGH
-2738 EFNYVTN
+2738 EFSYVTN

-2766 YNYDPARRWLDTIK
+2766 YSYDPARRWLDSIRTEG
-2780 TQNKWGQAY
+2780 KWGQAY
-2789 QNISYSFD
+2789 QNIAYSFD
-2797 VVGNVLGYENDC
+2797 AVGNVLGYENDC
-2809 LNSASG
+2809 LQEASG

-2822 YSYDS
+2822 YSYDN

-2852 TYSQSFSFDADGL
+2852 TYSQSFAFDADGL
-2865 GNMTSKV
+2865 GNMTSKI
-2872 SSETVSP
+2872 STETVSP
-2879 QKSIGDNLNYS
+2879 NKAIGDNLNYS
-2890 FNYVYDD
+2890 FNYVYDENF
-2897 SYAHRLVRA
+2897 AHRLTSA

-2911 KYDSNGNITAEQDGS
+2911 KYDANGNIVCEQDGS
-2926 FENNGSE
+2926 F
-2933 DSYHKINKE
+2933 DSQEEQAVYHKITQE
-2942 SEDVYSTDYG
+2942 SENVYSTDYG
-2952 WGLFKDDDSN
+2952 WGLFKEDD
-2962 TSIKSKKYSR
+2962 KSSGKANRSKYKR
-2972 TYVWNEKNQL
+2972 TYTWNERNQL
-2982 ISSVDSN
+2982 ISSVDDS
-2989 YNTAYIYGQDGQ
+2989 YSTAYIYGQDGQ

-3012 LYFNKMWTFHTDS
+3012 LYFNKMWTLHTDS

-3031 GQTAKNIYLGETR
+3031 GQSAKNIYLGDTR

-3064 YYYHSDHLGSASL
+3064 YYYHSDHLGSATL
-3077 ITDYKGDE
+3077 ISDYKGDE

-3117 EIDEETGLYYYGA
+3117 EIDEETSLYYYGA

-3142 TDPALSEYMS
+3142 TDPALGEYIPS
-3152 GSKTGM
+3152 TGKATASDAGSLPGM
-3158 GGAYNSVNL
+3158 GGVFNHINA

-3176 PLKYTDPTGLYS
+3176 PVKYIDPDGKAHFGKRPMKAFHNYWGIGASNPIDDFTNTELSHEQLFFDDEKGGNLGFSWNGLFEEPLTEYKNYHMNKKQYDDNLMRKATSNIEEGKYS
-3188 EDEIKTFSKSS
+3188 VLGSTIGKFIKKVAKFFRRNFDDKLIGNGKKNNCQDWASKVR
-3199 AEEQMFFLKKEYNS
+3199 KEYN
-3213 VQGENCSDADRGS
+3213 R
-3226 KAAEMRDL
+3226 
-3234 RNSMKL
+3234 
-3240 GKLFKQDE
+3240 LFKELPKTEQNRIKDE
-3248 NFMNGELRDFLNLKE
+3248 CKKREKE
-3263 DGTMNYDLK
+3263 
-3272 KDLTINNG
+3272 
-3280 WEELC
+3280 
-3285 SIGSQYHQSN
+3285 
-3295 AGDNNHLNAK
+3295 AK
-3305 FVNKDGREVV
+3305 YE
-3315 IGITG
+3315 
-3320 KISTS
+3320 
-3325 YPDKGTFNY
+3325 
-3334 VNGNI
+3334 
-3339 LSSILW
+3339 
-3345 GGHNLYDMKPYDRL
+3345 
-3359 MTNNNI
+3359 
-3365 ITTKKYNGIFAGGAW
+3365 
-3380 YGNTHYWK
+3380 

>member
-32 PITLLAETAINN
+32 PITLLAETATNN

-72 GEASVEIPEGA
+72 GEASIEIPEGA

-93 RIHKVED
+93 CLYKVED

-198 ADVNLNSIKSLEA
+198 ADVNLNSIKNLEA

-287 DTHDTYM
+287 DTRDTYM
-294 LDGIL
+294 LDGTL

-339 TKRIYAQNKDSCAG
+339 TKQIYAQNKDSCAG

-378 EKDSGYVYPASI
+378 EKDSGYVYPAFI

-406 HYDNNGTETRK
+406 HYDNNGTEIRK

-444 EGYIRKYNF
+444 GGHIRRYNF

-499 EAKEWS
+499 EAKEWN

-565 RPDAISQKGETVYVA
+565 RPDAISQSGETVYVA

-629 SLGVGYSEVRQKSSS
+629 SLGVGYSEVKQKSSS

-714 RMWKAPYEGIIT
+714 RMWEAPYEGIIT

-995 YNQNGITASFSVDDI
+995 YNQNGISASFSADGI
-1010 FYGCHSEKEF
+1010 FYERHSEKEF
-1020 NGERDI
+1020 SGGRSIE
-1026 RNEGTV
+1026 NEGTV
-1032 TNKVLNAG
+1032 ANKILNVG

-1046 LFIDLVDNKLKIR
+1046 LFIDLADSRLKSR
-1059 GDKENFVPLDISSDV
+1059 EGGESLVPLDIPHDV
-1074 INTTVTENSVSIQ
+1074 ISSSAAEDTLSVQ
-1087 YGINKD
+1087 YGISKD
-1093 KYGNYESIITVTLDG
+1093 KNGIYESIITATLEG
-1108 LSYRALNLSNEEFQK
+1108 LSYRATNLSSDEFQK
-1123 IVDDIDVAYS
+1123 IADDIDVAFS
-1133 DVHDNHWKLEDTED
+1133 NVHDAHWKLKDTED
-1147 ETKRIKTSDIDALF
+1147 ESKRVKTSGIDALF
-1161 KEIPLTDS
+1161 KGMELPDS
-1169 QKEEF
+1169 RKEEF
-1174 ISDLYEKKDVYTKI
+1174 ISALYEKKDALASAEAV
-1188 EINNP
+1188 NP
-1193 DGGSIN
+1193 
-1199 NEEPKYKEEPVYSY
+1199 EEAPKEEAVYSY
-1213 YILKENADY
+1213 YVLKENADY
-1222 TKAQK
+1222 ARAQE
-1227 ILDEYKK
+1227 ILDEYRK

-1240 KYPFYTISNGN
+1240 KFPFYIFSNGS
-1251 YILKNEWK
+1251 YVLKDEWK
-1259 VFKEKET
+1259 AFKDEEE

-1271 ISEIEAEILNAEPE
+1271 MPGIEAEILETEPG
-1285 LKQDNPTEFSNRVE
+1285 LKRENPAEFSGRTERV
-1299 TIFEEKYAEY
+1299 FDEKYAEY
-1309 LNLDGLLLAEC
+1309 LRLDSLLLAEC
-1320 KKFTF
+1320 RKFGF
-1325 GKFSSIQTFQEFNI
+1325 GKFSSMRVSQEFNT
-1339 EHLYNIS
+1339 EHLHHIES
-1346 SNSYSL
+1346 SSYSL
-1352 LVAENGF
+1352 VVAENGF
-1359 NLDEVTYTLP
+1359 NLSRATFTLP
-1369 KVDWNSGRDYSTEN
+1369 KAKWNSGGDYSPDN
-1383 INCEKIIYS
+1383 MNRGKVIYS
-1392 YSETITQ
+1392 YNKTITQ

-1412 QNDEILYGGKGN
+1412 QNDEFLYGGKDG

-1433 LSDIPFSKETLQEYK
+1433 LADVPFSKRTLQEYK
-1448 ESIEDI
+1448 KSVENI
-1454 NSTAD
+1454 NSEAD
-1459 FNSKKNSV
+1459 FNSKKDSV
-1467 PTEISDKQKKEKTAD
+1467 PAEISDKQKEQKKAD
-1482 NIHFYLPQKKDE
+1482 DIHFYLPQRQDG
-1494 CEFSRNNSEFRN
+1494 CGLARNNNEFRN
-1506 AAIPYNVDY
+1506 ASVPYSVDY
-1515 SKSLLGTVAM
+1515 SASLMGTVAM
-1525 YSEVRKT
+1525 YSEARKT
-1532 AEGRKTVTDYYMPFI
+1532 SEGRKTVTDYYMPFI
-1547 FGNIIHTDRAGG
+1547 YGNIIHADRAGG

-1566 GLNENPKN
+1566 GLSGNSKN

-1582 SLLSMPTIRKSYT
+1582 SLLSMPAIRKSYT

-1602 TAKVGIGPVSADFS
+1602 VAKFGIGPVSADFS
-1616 KTSNSNSAKDSY
+1616 KTTNSNSAKDSY
-1628 NMAISLPGGSGSV
+1628 NLAISLPGGSASV
-1641 GENNSTSTSNQILQD
+1641 GENRATSTSNQILQD
-1656 VNIDGIP
+1656 VSGDGIP
-1663 DIVQI
+1663 DIVQA
-1668 NNGVLKIIEGT
+1668 GDGALRIIEGA
-1679 KLNEN
+1679 KLNET
-1684 GEISFNKEQTISGIS
+1684 GEIGFNKEKTISGIS
-1699 YLSKNETSSK
+1699 YLSKSETLSK

-1718 GSVKHVEKTTPYGN
+1718 GSVRQVPRTTSYGN
-1732 IKNVVV
+1732 IKYVVV
-1738 EPQATSSASGGLTYS
+1738 EPQASPSASGGLTYS
-1753 RSNSLQTH
+1753 ESSSLQTH
-1761 GIGDINCDGL
+1761 GATDINGDGL

-1779 YAINNGSLF
+1779 YALGNGSGF
-1788 SPNYTNFSIGNM
+1788 STEHTGFSAGNI
-1800 SESQSQSI
+1800 SESRSQSI
-1808 GMNFSV
+1808 GMNFSAGLG
-1814 GIGGVTGSSDLY
+1814 GIAGAADLQTAKRLRTGAGGT
-1826 AAKTLKSGADGT
+1826 A
-1838 VGITYNSTTS
+1838 GITYSSTSSSTG
-1848 NTEKMMMDINGDGLQ
+1848 KMMMDINGDGLQ

-1958 SVTLGMSG
+1958 SVTVGLSG

-1972 NIGIDII
+1972 NIGIDILI
-1979 ILCVYCGTINIT
+1979 PLPPFYIGTINIT

-2002 TVSGASVRMMDLDG
+2002 SINGASVKMMDLDG

-2038 GRCGL
+2038 GRYGQL
-2043 LERIGLP
+2043 TGINLP
-2050 QGGNVQIDYAEKY
+2050 QGGNVRLEYAEQY
-2063 GTTDNPNFKY
+2063 GTPRNPNFKY
-2073 VMSRVTMDDGC
+2073 VLSKVTMNDGC
-2084 GETLPAISHG
+2084 KETVPEIKHG
-2094 EHSVAASYEYDG
+2094 NHSVTTVYEYKD
-2106 GYYDRQRRDF
+2106 GYYDRQKKEF
-2116 YGFRT
+2116 YGFRIVKT
-2121 VRTAFA
+2121 TNA
-2127 DGTVQ
+2127 DGTYQV
-2132 IDEYN
+2132 DEYN
-2137 NCEYYAKGCIERT
+2137 TEEYYTKGSLKKSC
-2150 AFYAKDGSLLS
+2150 AYAKDGAVLS
-2161 EERTSLCPSP
+2161 MNETTLRESP
-2171 VALPAME
+2171 YAQPKCE
-2178 ESWTFEKASGKD
+2178 YSWTYEKSGGESD
-2190 SFIYTAAEYKYDGF
+2190 FIHTATEYKYDGF
-2204 GNCTQITQDFGDGE
+2204 GNCIEIKQNFGDGE
-2218 SLSAQVIYDNTDTG
+2218 ILLGKVIYDNTNTTD
-2232 NYIIGLPVDIRVY
+2232 YIVGLPVDIRVY
-2245 DSKGTLLRHRSG
+2245 DSNGNLLRHRSG
-2257 DYDGRGRLTELRRY
+2257 DYDDLGQLKELRQY
-2271 FDSYNYSVDK
+2271 FDAYNYSVHTLK
-2281 FSYDSYGNIK
+2281 YDSYGNIK
-2291 SATDSRGANLTYTY
+2291 SVTDSRGANLAYTY
-2305 DKDENMFVNEVSQ
+2305 DKDENMFVTGISQ
-2318 SGAGTDTYT
+2318 SGMGTDSYESKT
-2327 SFIDYDVPTQTK
+2327 DYDVPTQTK
-2339 KSETDCRGNTF
+2339 KSEADCNGNKLS
-2350 RYEYDSWQ
+2350 YEYDGWQ
-2358 RIKEIWTSYD
+2358 RIKEIRTAYD
-2368 TGTTAAV
+2368 TGTTPAV
-2375 SYEYKTPNNDSS
+2375 SYEYNTPNNDSF
-2387 GHHELWHAVTSN
+2387 GHHGLWHAVTNN
-2399 KVTFDAGDNSVIQ
+2399 KVTFDAGDDSVIQ
-2412 TVVQIDGLSRA
+2412 TVLQIDGLSRA

-2430 FVNGVDGWNA
+2430 FVNGADGWNA
-2440 SGAVEYDAKGRT
+2440 GGAVEYDSKGRAA
-2452 VKEGMT
+2452 KEGMT
-2458 EFIPGGIQT
+2458 EFIQGDIQT
-2467 LLEAVPKMTALYTAY
+2467 LLESEPRMTSLFTAY

-2495 PDGSVQSD
+2495 PDGSVQTTD
-2503 AFYIEENRLIAET
+2503 FYIEENRLIAET

-2522 VSVQETDIRGNIVR
+2522 VSAQESDSRGNIVR

-2544 KQLTE
+2544 KQLTQ
-2549 VTYRYNEMGEMLKA
+2549 VTYRYNAMGEMLKA
-2563 FDAKGHPITAEYD
+2563 FDAKGHPVTAEYD

-2582 ALESKDSGRQE
+2582 ALESPDSGRQE
-2593 FFYDECSNLVRE
+2593 LFYDECSNLVRE
-2605 SNSVLRE
+2605 SSSVLRE
-2612 NNRQIVYEYD
+2612 NNKQIVYEYD
-2622 GLNRLVRIGYP
+2622 GLNRLVKIDYP

-2642 GGANDSHGAAGKIL
+2642 GGADDTHGAAGKIL
-2656 SVADASG
+2656 SVTDASG

-2674 ITKETRT
+2674 TTKETRT
-2681 LATHLNGSNPTETAV
+2681 LSTHLNGNNPTETAV

-2707 QWIAY
+2707 QWIVY
-2712 PDGEKV
+2712 PDGEKI

-2723 RGGQVISVTGSNYGN
+2723 NGGQVVSVRGEHYGH

-2745 ILYDQY
+2745 ILYDEY

-2780 TQNKWGQAY
+2780 TQNKWGQSY
-2789 QNISYSFD
+2789 QNIAYSFD
-2797 VVGNVLGYENDC
+2797 AVGNVLGYEDDC
-2809 LNSASG
+2809 LDSVTG
-2815 NYRTKQT
+2815 NYKTKQAYT
-2822 YSYDS
+2822 YDS
-2827 LYQLIKADGETTYNP
+2827 LYQLIKVDGETTYNP
-2842 YQSSVPEFVS
+2842 YQSSVPEFKS
-2852 TYSQSFSFDADGL
+2852 NYSQSFVFDDIGL

-2872 SSETVSP
+2872 SSESITP
-2879 QKSIGDNLNYS
+2879 QKTIGDNLNYS
-2890 FNYVYDD
+2890 FAYNYDKN
-2897 SYAHRLVRA
+2897 YAHRLINA

-2911 KYDSNGNITAEQDGS
+2911 KYDANGNIICEQDGS
-2926 FENNGSE
+2926 FESNGE
-2933 DSYHKINKE
+2933 EQAVYHKIKQE
-2942 SEDVYSTDYG
+2942 SENVYSTDCG
-2952 WGLFKDDDSN
+2952 WGLFKEDDKGGSGKAN
-2962 TSIKSKKYSR
+2962 RTKYKR
-2972 TYVWNEKNQL
+2972 TYKWNERNQL
-2982 ISSVDSN
+2982 VSSVDDN
-2989 YNTAYIYGQDGQ
+2989 YSTAYIYGQDGQ
-3001 RSNKYTASSET
+3001 RSNKYTQNSET
-3012 LYFNKMWTFHTDS
+3012 LYFNKMWTLHTDS
-3025 GNNVYG
+3025 GNNIYG
-3031 GQTAKNIYLGETR
+3031 GQTAKNIYLGDTR

-3049 NSGTNPTYQEEYYKQ
+3049 NSGDEPTYNEEYYKQ
-3064 YYYHSDHLGSASL
+3064 YYYHSDHLGSATL
-3077 ITDYKGDE
+3077 ISDYKGDE

-3102 QNTGLEYLPYRFTGK
+3102 QNTGLEYLPYKFTGK

-3130 RYLDPRYSRWIS
+3130 RYLDPRYSRWLS
-3142 TDPALSEYMS
+3142 ADPALSEYMS
-3152 GSKTGM
+3152 GSKAGM

-3176 PLKYTDPTGLYS
+3176 PVKYKDPDGKIIETAWDIGFTAVDVGIAIYKSTKGDNSGWIDVGIDAAAIIIPGVPAGLS
-3188 EDEIKTFSKSS
+3188 KIDDAVKIAKNADKVSDATRIADKIVDNSKSIAKIEDVTKATRPNQLHHFATNKS
-3199 AEEQMFFLKKEYNS
+3199 SNYTEKMSSIANKYNLDLNGKWNKEILPHQGRHPNSYHDFVFDGMKKADKEAGGSVDKFLELYDKYVKEPVRNNP
-3213 VQGENCSDADRGS
+3213 EL
-3226 KAAEMRDL
+3226 L
-3234 RNSMKL
+3234 RKS
-3240 GKLFKQDE
+3240 
-3248 NFMNGELRDFLNLKE
+3248 
-3263 DGTMNYDLK
+3263 
-3272 KDLTINNG
+3272 G
-3280 WEELC
+3280 WE
-3285 SIGSQYHQSN
+3285 
-3295 AGDNNHLNAK
+3295 
-3305 FVNKDGREVV
+3305 
-3315 IGITG
+3315 
-3320 KISTS
+3320 
-3325 YPDKGTFNY
+3325 
-3334 VNGNI
+3334 
-3339 LSSILW
+3339 
-3345 GGHNLYDMKPYDRL
+3345 
-3359 MTNNNI
+3359 
-3365 ITTKKYNGIFAGGAW
+3365 
-3380 YGNTHYWK
+3380 